1 MRFFDYVFY
10 KMKWWNSKIVLDF
23 TPFLSSII
31 IIAVF
36 QGFNVLV
43 IYNFIKYY
51 FGLYLNILENYY
63 LAIPI
68 IFFILNL
75 LYYRSPI
82 KQNKIDKWAKELD
95 NRTKQR
101 YNISAILYFLFS
113 LLLLIW
119 IGYKLRIMNM
129 K

>member
-1 MRFFDYVFY
+1 MKFFDYVFY

-31 IIAVF
+31 IMSVF
-36 QGFNVLV
+36 QGFNVLSL
-43 IYNFIKYY
+43 YNLIKYF
-51 FGLYLNILENYY
+51 FGLSFNVVEDYY

-68 IFFILNL
+68 VFFSLNL

-82 KQNKIDKWAKELD
+82 KQAKIDKWAKELD
-95 NRTKQR
+95 DRTKKR
-101 YNISAILYFLFS
+101 YNISVILYFLFS

>member
-1 MRFFDYVFY
+1 
-10 KMKWWNSKIVLDF
+10 MKWWNSKIVLDF

-43 IYNFIKYY
+43 VYNFIKYY
-51 FGLYLNILENYY
+51 FGLYLNIVENYY
-63 LAIPI
+63 LVIPI
-68 IFFILNL
+68 VFFILNL

-82 KQNKIDKWAKELD
+82 KQAKIDKWVKELEGK
-95 NRTKQR
+95 TKQK
-101 YNISAILYFLFS
+101 YNICVILYFLLS
-113 LLLLIW
+113 LILLIW

-129 K
+129 N